1 MKRHRVRLWLI
12 LSLMAMV
19 AIPLTGAYFQIQ
31 DVLNS
36 SFAMGSEA
44 ESIEALEMGQ
54 AALKELAKKS
64 PILEQ
69 RYREQF
75 LKIQELK
82 LSLAEHGLIRQGLV
96 KSYTFYFLVSFVLML
111 LISVALAV
119 FLSRKVARAYDQSF
133 EELVRQRDR
142 SQFLEGMA
150 RWQDVAKQLAHEI
163 KNPLQPIGTWIRNLV
178 AAYPNQKKPENFSML
193 LDEAAESIHQE
204 IHHLQSLV
212 DAFTQFS
219 RLPEAQFKKVD
230 LGLFVRDFQQRYQ
243 ESWNVDWKLVVAGEE
258 ALIQADSKL
267 LRQVLVNLITNA
279 VEANCQDRILVQI
292 QVAKK
297 NDQVELVVENSGKVI
312 DVALKEKIFEPYFS
326 TKSTAANFGLG
337 LAIVRKI
344 VFDHGGDINV
354 EDCFTGARFKLT
366 FPLIGEEHG

>member
-12 LSLMAMV
+12 LSLMTMV
-19 AIPLTGAYFQIQ
+19 AIPLAGAYFQIQ

-36 SFAMGSEA
+36 SFSMGSEA

-54 AALKELAKKS
+54 TALKELAKKS
-64 PILEQ
+64 PASEQ
-69 RYREQF
+69 KYHEQF

-96 KSYTFYFLVSFVLML
+96 NSYTFYFLVSFILMM
-111 LISVALAV
+111 LISIGFAV

-163 KNPLQPIGTWIRNLV
+163 KNPLQPIGTWMRNLV
-178 AAYPNQKKPENFSML
+178 AVFPNQKKPEDFSML

-219 RLPEAQFKKVD
+219 RLPEAQFNKVD
-230 LGLFVRDFQQRYQ
+230 LGLFVREFQQRYQ
-243 ESWNVDWKLVVAGEE
+243 ESWDVDWQLAVTSKE
-258 ALIQADSKL
+258 ALIQADVKL
-267 LRQVLVNLITNA
+267 LRQVLANLITNA
-279 VEANCQDRILVQI
+279 VEANCKDRIVVHI
-292 QVAKK
+292 QVAQK
-297 NDQVELVVENSGKVI
+297 NGHVELVVENSGKVI
-312 DVALKEKIFEPYFS
+312 EAALKEKIFEPYFS
-326 TKSTAANFGLG
+326 TKSAAANFGLG

-366 FPLIGEEHG
+366 FPLIGEGHG